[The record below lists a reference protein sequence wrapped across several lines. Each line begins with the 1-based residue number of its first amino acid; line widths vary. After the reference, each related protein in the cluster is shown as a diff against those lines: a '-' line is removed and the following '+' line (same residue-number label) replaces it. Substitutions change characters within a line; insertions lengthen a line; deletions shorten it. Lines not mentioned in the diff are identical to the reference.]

1 MDSIREKGHSA
12 FLLHLMK
19 MVKCQQLFGEG
30 CGAAMECG
38 TVDGSE
44 LFV

>member
-1 MDSIREKGHSA
+1 MRTD
-12 FLLHLMK
+12 LLLYQARSGLY
-19 MVKCQQLFGEG
+19 VCGLCEQVLGEG